1 MYFFKCT
8 FNFQR
13 LTFLILFTSI
23 FCANPSN
30 AISDFRKGYILKSEN
45 DSVWGLIKYSQG
57 PKSNRICIFKESD
70 KGQTTRYSSNDIVG
84 YGFMD
89 DKKYISRQVQTIG
102 NEVQIYFLE
111 VLVNGSFSLLNL
123 DNSFYVLNKENEL
136 IKLINI
142 KAENQSDRLKNQ
154 TIANHYA
161 GILNLLMFDCIE
173 LRDQIPKTRYSEK
186 MLTRIV
192 EQYHECK
199 KLPFISYKNQKPWI
213 KTDLGVLAGFQHST
227 IKFIT
232 PGIQYQHMTGDF
244 STAQNPVAGIS
255 LDISSPRVNER
266 LSLIS
271 SILYTA
277 PSYYS
282 YRHIDNGAYI
292 QNDYVSVSLHSIK
305 IPAGFRYTF
314 PEKSITPYFNAGFVS
329 IFNVSSSSDYY
340 SEYRIK
346 DEVWV
351 NEPGALKI
359 KSYQFGYWGGIGIQ
373 KTVSPKYSASVEM
386 RFEKADMLSHGNIVK
401 MTDYMSSV
409 SNFQVLITLK
419 TR

>member
-1 MYFFKCT
+1 MLFLKCT
-8 FNFQR
+8 FKTQK
-13 LTFLILFTSI
+13 LTALILFALFI
-23 FCANPSN
+23 WAKPSN
-30 AISDFRKGYILKSEN
+30 AISDFRKGFIIKSEK
-45 DSVWGLIKYSQG
+45 DTVWGYVNYSQG
-57 PKSNRICIFKESD
+57 QQSFRNCTFKESI
-70 KGQTTRYSSNDIVG
+70 KGETSRFTPENIIG
-84 YGFMD
+84 YGFD
-89 DKKYISRQVQTIG
+89 EDKMYISKQVQI
-102 NEVQIYFLE
+102 NDDSKQAFFME
-111 VLVNGSFSLLNL
+111 VLVKGSFSLLNL

-142 KAENQSDRLKNQ
+142 KAGNLSDRLKNQ
-154 TIANHYA
+154 PIANHYA

-173 LRDQIPKTRYSEK
+173 IRDQIPKTRYSEK

-199 KLPFISYKNQKPWI
+199 ELPFISYKNQKPWI
-213 KTDLGVLAGFQHST
+213 KTNLGVLAGFQHST

-232 PGIQYQHMTGDF
+232 PGIQYQHMTGNF
-244 STAQNPVAGIS
+244 STAKNPVAGIS

-305 IPAGFRYTF
+305 IPAGFKYTF

-351 NEPGALKI
+351 NEPDALKI
-359 KSYQFGYWGGIGIQ
+359 KSYQFGYLGGIGIQ

-386 RFEKADMLSHGNIVK
+386 RYEKAAMLSHGNIVK